1 MGTLI
6 IVVVA
11 LGALGAFLIGAVLLY
26 LYFRTGR
33 EEGYNEPLIYG
44 DLIQCPACGTMNPTE
59 AAACLSCR
67 KPLPHMR
74 ATVPP
79 APYVPPAQPS
89 PAIRPANPAPNPAAA
104 NPAPPKPAPP
114 RPNPSA
120 APPPIPPLNL
130 SRERP
135 ADMPLAWLEGRA
147 GAAVGHRD
155 VLRYADVLVGRSTS
169 CDVQVSDPKVS
180 RRHFLVRYANG
191 QFFMQDQQS
200 SRGTKVNGER
210 VMAQRLED
218 GDQIAFGD
226 SLMVF
231 RVDRAQL
238 HENGS

>member
-1 MGTLI
+1 
-6 IVVVA
+6 
-11 LGALGAFLIGAVLLY
+11 
-26 LYFRTGR
+26 
-33 EEGYNEPLIYG
+33 
-44 DLIQCPACGTMNPTE
+44 
-59 AAACLSCR
+59 
-67 KPLPHMR
+67 
-74 ATVPP
+74 
-79 APYVPPAQPS
+79 
-89 PAIRPANPAPNPAAA
+89 
-104 NPAPPKPAPP
+104 
-114 RPNPSA
+114 
-120 APPPIPPLNL
+120 
-130 SRERP
+130 
-135 ADMPLAWLEGRA
+135 MPLAWLEGRA